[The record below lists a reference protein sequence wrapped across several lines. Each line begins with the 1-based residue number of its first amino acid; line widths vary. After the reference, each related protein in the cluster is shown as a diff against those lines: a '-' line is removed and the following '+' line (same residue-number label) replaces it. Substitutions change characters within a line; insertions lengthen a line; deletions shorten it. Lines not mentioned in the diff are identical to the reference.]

1 MPEKRRSQ
9 KDSGG
14 ICSPPTAWGRV
25 GGGVRD
31 AASEAKTQT
40 WLWRTWGAT
49 GGNGLHV
56 KGTWNSE
63 HHHCMGEGSTYVMK
77 L

>member
-14 ICSPPTAWGRV
+14 VCSPPAAWGRV
-25 GGGVRD
+25 GGGMRD

-40 WLWRTWGAT
+40 WLWRTWGA
-49 GGNGLHV
+49 L
-56 KGTWNSE
+56 
-63 HHHCMGEGSTYVMK
+63 EGMDFM
-77 L
+77 